1 MWAFEYDELQ
11 QTLAKNQPALE
22 WLRAHLNYPMATFAG
37 AVLAPNI
44 PGAGVDGEG
53 EGTLLLTEVGEGA
66 FVVNSGVFWFIPN
79 FWRGL
84 TDCIL
89 SVSGTLTIQL
99 SDPKQILLS
108 VYPPDS
114 SLLMV
119 EMRSRDLT
127 N

>member
-1 MWAFEYDELQ
+1 MWRFEYDELQ
-11 QTLAKNQPALE
+11 QTLANNQPALE
-22 WLRAHLNYPMATFAG
+22 WLKAHLDYPMATFAG

-44 PGAGVDGEG
+44 PGADVDGEG
-53 EGTLLLTEVGEGA
+53 KLLLTEVGEGA

-89 SVSGTLTIQL
+89 TVSGTLNIQL

-114 SLLMV
+114 SMLMV
-119 EMRSRDLT
+119 ELRSRDLIK
-127 N
+127 